1 MANDARGTLRPA
13 LEHLPEVADVL
24 LIAGDLTQ
32 LGTER
37 EVAVLIGELAGIS
50 LPCVAVLGNHDYH
63 GGAAEQL
70 AKLLEHA
77 GVDVLEG
84 TSVVIEVG
92 EETVG
97 IAGTKGFGGGFAGAC
112 GSDFGEPEMK
122 SFVHLTRDLAD
133 GLHDAL
139 ATLRT
144 DVRVALTH
152 FAPVKDTLGG
162 ERLEIYPFLGSY
174 LLGGHRPRQRRS
186 GRARPRTQRR
196 REGRQARRNSR
207 TERGTAGHPGRVSPL
222 SRLTSSGSDRGHMN
236 ARRRTWSASSL
247 ACSQTSSGVPA
258 K

>member
-1 MANDARGTLRPA
+1 MIRIAAVGDVHMANDARGTLRPA

-37 EVAVLIGELAGIS
+37 EVAVLIDELAGIS

-174 LLGGHRPRQRRS
+174 LLGEAIDRAGADLVVHGHAHNGVEKGVTPGGIPVRNVALPVIQDAYRLYHVS
-186 GRARPRTQRR
+186 GHQDP
-196 REGRQARRNSR
+196 
-207 TERGTAGHPGRVSPL
+207 TEDT
-222 SRLTSSGSDRGHMN
+222 
-236 ARRRTWSASSL
+236 
-247 ACSQTSSGVPA
+247 
-258 K
+258 